1 MDVPW
6 SPIAPVK
13 TTLNPVPLPALSEAH
28 ICVCPLTGVAPPAA
42 PLASARDAEVAM
54 PPSMMTAIVRV
65 MMRLLSIRPPFV
77 FQLAPPIGEH
87 SGDCYMFRGEVPL
100 PGGRYS

>member
-1 MDVPW
+1 
-6 SPIAPVK
+6 
-13 TTLNPVPLPALSEAH
+13 
-28 ICVCPLTGVAPPAA
+28 
-42 PLASARDAEVAM
+42 
-54 PPSMMTAIVRV
+54 MTAIVRE

-100 PGGRYS
+100 PGGRYSQSAGRWQLAVGRQA